1 PLSLVASLL
10 VCGLG
15 LQVSY
20 GLLAGRSVAPDA
32 AAIDSFI
39 LVENTRGAERPPL
52 SAQPPYLFQIDAG
65 PGTANTRV
73 TLDLRAADGR
83 PLLHLAEVPVDGN
96 GWARL
101 VVQQTLSGSYT
112 LEVTAGSGAVLQRFD
127 LSLSE

>member
-1 PLSLVASLL
+1 AFKNALADERAELSDAHSPRVAPFRTRLRQPLSLVASLL
-10 VCGLG
+10 LCGLG

-96 GWARL
+96 G
-101 VVQQTLSGSYT
+101 
-112 LEVTAGSGAVLQRFD
+112 
-127 LSLSE
+127 